1 MTAQPLWTPSSP
13 EETQIE
19 ALRQKVNATHTLEL
33 QDYADLHEWSV
44 THPADFWELVWKE
57 NNIIAS
63 EPYIEVVDNPKKM
76 PGATW
81 FKDARL
87 NFAENLLR
95 YQDDKTALI
104 FVGEDKVRKEITYSN
119 LYAAVEKFASFLKEK
134 GVEKGDRVAAIM
146 PNMIET
152 VVGML
157 ATTSIGAIWSS
168 CSPDFGS
175 EGMFSRFSQIQP
187 KVLLAV
193 DAYYYKG
200 RPVDCREKVKDVVS
214 NIDSLE
220 SVVMVNYAL
229 EDLDYNTIPDTIY
242 YTDIMV
248 KEAQHSLQF
257 EQLPFDHPIY
267 ILYSSGTSGKPKCIV
282 HGAGGV
288 LLQHIKEHR
297 YHCDMTRDD
306 VLFYF
311 TTCGWMMW
319 NWLVSG
325 IALGSTLV
333 LYDGAPFYPQ
343 KDSLWS
349 LCDEL
354 GITIFGTSAKYI
366 AACQKNELIPAET
379 QSLSSLKAILSTG
392 SPLVPESYDYVYSD
406 IKKDVQ
412 LSSIS
417 GGTDIVSCFML
428 GNPAV
433 PVYRGELQ
441 CRGLGMDVQAFNE
454 NGQPVTD
461 EQGELVCASA
471 FPVQPVMFWD
481 DPNNERYISAYFS
494 EYENVWHHGD
504 YVTIN
509 DHGGIVVWGRSD
521 ATLNPGG
528 IRIGTAEIYRVVES
542 FSEVEDSIV
551 VGQQLEGDERV
562 LLFVK
567 LKEGKQLDG
576 KLRIALRQKIKNE
589 CTPRHVPAMILQ
601 VADIPYTRSG
611 KKVEIAV
618 KKIINGKSIDN
629 TNALANPEALIIFK
643 QLLVDELTV
652 KK

>member
-1 MTAQPLWTPSSP
+1 
-13 EETQIE
+13 
-19 ALRQKVNATHTLEL
+19 
-33 QDYADLHEWSV
+33 
-44 THPADFWELVWKE
+44 
-57 NNIIAS
+57 
-63 EPYIEVVDNPKKM
+63 M

-200 RPVDCREKVKDVVS
+200 RPVDCREKVKEVVS

-589 CTPRHVPAMILQ
+589 CTPRHIPAMILQ

>member
-1 MTAQPLWTPSSP
+1 MTAPLWTPSSP
-13 EETQIE
+13 EKTQID
-19 ALRQKVNATHTLEL
+19 ALRRAINDIHSQSLE
-33 QDYADLHEWSV
+33 DYSELYQWSV
-44 THPADFWELVWKE
+44 DHPAEFWEIVWKE
-57 NNIIAS
+57 NNVIAS
-63 EPYIEVVDNPKKM
+63 EPYTQVVDNPKKM
-76 PGATW
+76 PGAEW
-81 FKDARL
+81 FKGARL

-95 YQDDKTALI
+95 FKDDKTALI
-104 FVGEDKVRKEITYSN
+104 FVGENKVRKELSYQD
-119 LYAAVEKFASFLKEK
+119 LYKAVEKFAAFLREK
-134 GVEKGDRVAAIM
+134 GVQKGDRVAAMM

-157 ATTSIGAIWSS
+157 ATTSLGAIWSS

-175 EGMFSRFSQIQP
+175 EGILSRFSQIQP
-187 KVLLAV
+187 KVFVAV

-200 RPVDCREKVKDVVS
+200 RPVDCQEKIRDVVA
-214 NIDSLE
+214 NIDSID
-220 SVVMVNYAL
+220 SVVLVNYAL
-229 EDLDYNTIPDTIY
+229 DEPDYNAVIDAVY
-242 YTDIMV
+242 YTDIQL
-248 KEAQHSLQF
+248 KECDTPLTF

-267 ILYSSGTSGKPKCIV
+267 ILYSSGTTGKPKCIV

-288 LLQHIKEHR
+288 LLQHLKEHR
-297 YHCDMTRDD
+297 YHCDVTRDD
-306 VLFYF
+306 VMFYF

-325 IALGSTLV
+325 IALGATLV
-333 LYDGAPFYPQ
+333 LYDGAPFFPE
-343 KDSLWS
+343 KDSLWA

-354 GITIFGTSAKYI
+354 EISIFGTSAKYI
-366 AACQKNELIPAET
+366 AACQKNDLSPINT
-379 QSLSSLKAILSTG
+379 QKLSSLKSILSTG

-428 GNPAV
+428 GSPV
-433 PVYRGELQ
+433 LPVYRGELQ
-441 CRGLGMDVQAFNE
+441 CRGLGMDVNAFDE
-454 NGQPVTD
+454 NGQSVID
-461 EQGELVCASA
+461 QQGELVCTSA
-471 FPVQPVMFWD
+471 FPVQPVMFWND
-481 DPNNERYISAYFS
+481 QDNQRYKDAYFA

-509 DHGGIVVWGRSD
+509 NRGGIVVWGRSD

-542 FSEVEDSIV
+542 FEDVEDSIV

-567 LKEGKQLDG
+567 LRDGKQLDG
-576 KLRIALRQKIKNE
+576 KLRIALRQKIKTE

-629 TNALANPEALIIFK
+629 TNALANPEALDIYK
-643 QLLVDELTV
+643 QLLAEELRA
-652 KK
+652 K